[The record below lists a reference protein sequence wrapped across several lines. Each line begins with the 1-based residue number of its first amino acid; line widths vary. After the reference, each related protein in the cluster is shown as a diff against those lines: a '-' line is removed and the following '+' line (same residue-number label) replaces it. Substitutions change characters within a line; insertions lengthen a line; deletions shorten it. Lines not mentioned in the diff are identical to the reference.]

1 MAGRRGSRARAY
13 REGGFMHELL
23 GPLVLFA
30 AAMCLTPGPSVV
42 MVTASAANFGFRRT
56 IPSMLGITLGFGF
69 MVMAVGFGLAAL
81 FHAEPRLHTL
91 LKYAGAGYLL
101 YLAWRI
107 ARADAASSDSTRAKP
122 INFIE
127 AVLFTWVNPKGWVTA
142 VGALAAYTTV
152 GGEVLS
158 QTSVIASVLAGACLA
173 SVVIWAGFGRA
184 IARFLGSPRA
194 RSAFNRS
201 MAGLL
206 VLSLISVFWPG

>member
-1 MAGRRGSRARAY
+1 MG
-13 REGGFMHELL
+13 EGILL

-30 AAMCLTPGPSVV
+30 AAMCLTPGPNVI
-42 MVTASAANFGFRRT
+42 MITASAANFGFRRA
-56 IPSMLGITLGFGF
+56 IPQMLGITLGFGF
-69 MVMAVGFGLAAL
+69 MVMAAGFGLAGL

-91 LKYAGAGYLL
+91 LKYAGATYLL

-107 ARADAASSDSTRAKP
+107 AQADAARSGSTRAKP
-122 INFIE
+122 ISFVE

-152 GGEVLS
+152 GGDVLL
-158 QTSVIASVLAGACLA
+158 QTSVIASVLVGACFA
-173 SVVIWAGFGRA
+173 SVVIWAGFGAA

-194 RSAFNRS
+194 RIAFNWS

-206 VLSLISVFWPG
+206 VISLIPVFW